1 MTTRINFC
9 ICFDLGYDTAFLGRF
24 ERENGKAT
32 YTRSKEMEYGS
43 YDFEDAKS
51 FKASVER
58 YVSKYGQPTKI
69 VLNGVDMSGIQAEAV
84 LELILAKAL

>member
-1 MTTRINFC
+1 
-9 ICFDLGYDTAFLGRF
+9 
-24 ERENGKAT
+24 
-32 YTRSKEMEYGS
+32 MEYGS